1 VTAVFPLLT
10 KNVAFTPEATHVM
23 GEAFDRA
30 CLVLGPIPPAVKETI
45 ANRVIEQAAT
55 GERDPDRLLLA
66 GLKGISI

>member
-1 VTAVFPLLT
+1 MTDLFLLLT

-30 CLVLGPIPPAVKETI
+30 CLMLGQVPPAVKETI
-45 ANRVIEQAAT
+45 ANRLIEQAAT

-66 GLKGISI
+66 GLKGMSM